1 MIVID
6 GHFWR
11 WTTIMKV
18 GPQNCG
24 GTWQIGQQMSTR
36 RLTLSNGGRY
46 VILSLYG
53 VSCLTAS
60 QDHVQLYPT
69 LARIALDVLPCQA
82 SSVPCERLFSA
93 SKQTADTR
101 WASLGAKRFEELQV
115 MKSAWRKD
123 IADLAAQNSAQI
135 EEVELDEFSEIL
147 EAEGL
152 AAEWDR
158 QIGADWDGSC
168 TLNYID

>member
-1 MIVID
+1 
-6 GHFWR
+6 
-11 WTTIMKV
+11 
-18 GPQNCG
+18 
-24 GTWQIGQQMSTR
+24 
-36 RLTLSNGGRY
+36 
-46 VILSLYG
+46 
-53 VSCLTAS
+53 
-60 QDHVQLYPT
+60 
-69 LARIALDVLPCQA
+69 
-82 SSVPCERLFSA
+82 
-93 SKQTADTR
+93 
-101 WASLGAKRFEELQV
+101 